1 MKSKIYTF
9 IIVLLVAVSALAA
22 VCFYSEWR
30 GMMQENAE
38 LRASL
43 DALKA
48 KVETLRKEWEFKNE
62 YYNRLVSDGEFAER
76 VIREKLGYAYPED
89 IVFRFKD
96 SEPADIDD
104 NAESEDYASAANP
117 PKRGLFSRIMEFFG
131 LGGSDAPEASK
142 NRQASD
148 SRPAAPEFRV
158 DMKNASVAALERRR
172 RAAAMAAEPARDSSD
187 AAQPASGGENSPR
200 QASAAA
206 PVPPSIGLL
215 AENPRGSL
223 VAVSM
228 KPVKVKLGGTN
239 ASVRQVSARAPKP
252 VRFVGAGL

>member
-62 YYNRLVSDGEFAER
+62 YYNRLVSDSEFAER

-104 NAESEDYASAANP
+104 NAESEDYSAIP
-117 PKRGLFSRIMEFFG
+117 PAKRGLFSRIMAFLG
-131 LGGSDAPEASK
+131 LDGGASAAPAKPKAQAADA
-142 NRQASD
+142 
-148 SRPAAPEFRV
+148 RPAAPEFRV
-158 DMKNASVAALERRR
+158 DMKNASVAALENRRD
-172 RAAAMAAEPARDSSD
+172 AAMAAESAPSNAA
-187 AAQPASGGENSPR
+187 AAQPAAGGEKLPP
-200 QASAAA
+200 QASGAA
-206 PVPPSIGLL
+206 PVSQSVGLL
-215 AENPRGSL
+215 PENPRGSL

-228 KPVKVKLGGTN
+228 KPVKVRLGGTN